1 MMLRKKIGSI
11 VAASLLAAGLVVG
24 TTIPASAASSTTINL
39 ADTAAIQDATRDMS
53 IVDSAGKTWWITVTT
68 SWQRQSSTKG
78 VLRTIILRPKTFP
91 RNECLSIS
99 VGSTS
104 NINYS
109 SSPRTLC
116 GSGNFDVHADENH
129 DCECGID
136 ELGSALVPDARPLG
150 ATQWRLEDD
159 HDSVQLLV
167 ASRHACLGSVHI

>member
-116 GSGNFDVHADENH
+116 GSGTLTYTPMRTTTANAGSTN
-129 DCECGID
+129 
-136 ELGSALVPDARPLG
+136 LGQLWFQMPDPWAPLSG
-150 ATQWRLEDD
+150 G
-159 HDSVQLLV
+159 
-167 ASRHACLGSVHI
+167 SRTITIQYNS